1 MPDYALK
8 ALAPVARDD
17 GRFYIPIVAVL
28 PPDSKVGALAGG
40 KVIVMDDF
48 PLMRVST
55 DAFPGETMEEKVADA
70 KKFALKVVEN
80 WNGWRQDE
88 ENDDGPWM
96 YVDWKSEQGRELGR
110 FIHPELQLGWRVM
123 SPSSRRGMY
132 EDAVVRS
139 KALNRA

>member
-1 MPDYALK
+1 MPDYTLK
-8 ALAPVARDD
+8 AIAPVARED
-17 GRFYIPIVAVL
+17 GRFYVPIVAVL
-28 PPDSKVGALAGG
+28 PPESKVGQ
-40 KVIVMDDF
+40 VMLQDF

-55 DAFPGETMEEKVADA
+55 DAFPGDTQEEKLIGAR
-70 KKFALKVVEN
+70 KFALKVVEN

-96 YVDWKSEQGRELGR
+96 YVDWKSEQGRDLGR

-132 EDAVVRS
+132 EDAVMRS